1 MPPKEYSEHIYHDM
15 KALNIALLILAC
27 QGIIT
32 GLFAQTVSGKLVD
45 EENKPMPYAN
55 VVLLSLP
62 DSAFVTGTI
71 SGEDGTFSLNATPPH
86 QIIRISSI
94 GYATIYRPI
103 NPADIGVVQL
113 TADTHQLGA
122 VTVKADLP
130 KMRLKGDAMVTT
142 VTGSVLEKSGT
153 GNDLLDKIPGISAEE
168 GTVNVFGR
176 GTAEVYINGRKV
188 RSSSELEQLSSDNV
202 KSVEVVR
209 NPGAR
214 YNASVKAVVR
224 IITKKSQGEGF
235 GFDNRL
241 VIRNR
246 RTYGWSVYDQ
256 FNFNYRKNGFDLSG
270 SLFGGTL
277 RGGNNQQII
286 INTHLDKLWQ
296 QKMDGS
302 YAKTKRSNIEG
313 TLAMSYQFNEK
324 HSMGIRYNIDRYMA
338 THGDWRYLTQVFSD
352 NQLYEKS
359 FSRMMLYD
367 PSTSHNLNY
376 YYNGQINNWNID
388 FNADGLWSPTKETQN
403 TTEIIN
409 EHDENHVNTFNE
421 NNNTLYAAKLVLSH
435 PLWQGNLSFG
445 GEYSHT
451 GRTNLYLNP
460 EGILADDDSEIKEGA
475 ASMFV
480 DYTRSFG
487 DVSIQAGVR
496 YEHVGFDYYEKG
508 KHIDVQSRKFD
519 NIFPSLNINF
529 PIGKTQVQLSYAGD
543 IARPSYDNLRNNTYY
558 ANRYTYQTGNPF
570 LTPTM
575 TQNILLSASYQW
587 LNVSVGYSR
596 VKDDMMQISE
606 NYSEENPTISLLK
619 VVNTESYD
627 RMTASLTVAPTVG
640 LWKPQFTAEFYKQW
654 FSIKTHNG
662 MMSLNNPV
670 GTFVWRN
677 NFSLPAGIL
686 LDVNAAYITCG
697 HNQNMYQQKDACNVS
712 LALYKAFFDNRLSMQ
727 LKANNL
733 LETDDA
739 DVVIYSGIRTMSD
752 YITQFRQVTF
762 TLRYKFNAAKNK
774 YKGTGAG
781 QSQKSRM

>member
-1 MPPKEYSEHIYHDM
+1 
-15 KALNIALLILAC
+15 
-27 QGIIT
+27 
-32 GLFAQTVSGKLVD
+32 
-45 EENKPMPYAN
+45 
-55 VVLLSLP
+55 
-62 DSAFVTGTI
+62 
-71 SGEDGTFSLNATPPH
+71 
-86 QIIRISSI
+86 
-94 GYATIYRPI
+94 
-103 NPADIGVVQL
+103 
-113 TADTHQLGA
+113 
-122 VTVKADLP
+122 
-130 KMRLKGDAMVTT
+130 
-142 VTGSVLEKSGT
+142 
-153 GNDLLDKIPGISAEE
+153 
-168 GTVNVFGR
+168 
-176 GTAEVYINGRKV
+176 
-188 RSSSELEQLSSDNV
+188 
-202 KSVEVVR
+202 
-209 NPGAR
+209 
-214 YNASVKAVVR
+214 
-224 IITKKSQGEGF
+224 
-235 GFDNRL
+235 
-241 VIRNR
+241 
-246 RTYGWSVYDQ
+246 
-256 FNFNYRKNGFDLSG
+256 
-270 SLFGGTL
+270 
-277 RGGNNQQII
+277 
-286 INTHLDKLWQ
+286 
-296 QKMDGS
+296 MDGS

-487 DVSIQAGVR
+487 DVSIQAGIR

-640 LWKPQFTAEFYKQW
+640 LWKPQFTAELYKQW

-686 LDVNAAYITCG
+686 LDVNAAYTTCG

-727 LKANNL
+727 LQANNL

>member
-1 MPPKEYSEHIYHDM
+1 M

-45 EENKPMPYAN
+45 EQNEPMPYAN

-94 GYATIYRPI
+94 GYATIYRPV

-113 TADTHQLGA
+113 TADTHRLGA

-142 VTGSVLEKSGT
+142 VAGSVLEKSGT

-241 VIRNR
+241 VTRNR

-487 DVSIQAGVR
+487 DVSIQAGIR

-619 VVNTESYD
+619 ES
-627 RMTASLTVAPTVG
+627 
-640 LWKPQFTAEFYKQW
+640 
-654 FSIKTHNG
+654 
-662 MMSLNNPV
+662 
-670 GTFVWRN
+670 
-677 NFSLPAGIL
+677 
-686 LDVNAAYITCG
+686 
-697 HNQNMYQQKDACNVS
+697 
-712 LALYKAFFDNRLSMQ
+712 
-727 LKANNL
+727 
-733 LETDDA
+733 
-739 DVVIYSGIRTMSD
+739 
-752 YITQFRQVTF
+752 
-762 TLRYKFNAAKNK
+762 
-774 YKGTGAG
+774 GAVEI
-781 QSQKSRM
+781 

>member
-71 SGEDGTFSLNATPPH
+71 SGEDGTFSLNTTPPH

-103 NPADIGVVQL
+103 NLADIGIVQL

-142 VTGSVLEKSGT
+142 VAGSVLEKSGT

-176 GTAEVYINGRKV
+176 GTAEIYINGRKV

-214 YNASVKAVVR
+214 YDASVKAVVR

-241 VIRNR
+241 VTRDR

-256 FNFNYRKNGFDLSG
+256 FNLNYRKNGFDLSG

-286 INTHLDKLWQ
+286 IDTHLDKLWQ

-487 DVSIQAGVR
+487 DVSIQAGIR

-640 LWKPQFTAEFYKQW
+640 LWKPQFTAELYKQW

-686 LDVNAAYITCG
+686 LDVNAAYTTCG

-727 LKANNL
+727 LQANNL

>member
-71 SGEDGTFSLNATPPH
+71 SGEDGTFSLNATTPH

-94 GYATIYRPI
+94 GYATIYRPV

-113 TADTHQLGA
+113 TADTHRLGA

-142 VTGSVLEKSGT
+142 VAGSVLEKSGT

-214 YNASVKAVVR
+214 YDASVKAVVR

-241 VIRNR
+241 VTRNR

-270 SLFGGTL
+270 SLFGGAL
-277 RGGNNQQII
+277 RVGNNQQII

-587 LNVSVGYSR
+587 LNASVGYSR

-640 LWKPQFTAEFYKQW
+640 LWKPQFTAELYKQW

-686 LDVNAAYITCG
+686 LDVNAAYTTCG

-727 LKANNL
+727 LQANNL

>member
-71 SGEDGTFSLNATPPH
+71 SGEDGTFSLNTTPPH

-94 GYATIYRPI
+94 GYATIYRPV
-103 NPADIGVVQL
+103 NLADIGVVQL

-142 VTGSVLEKSGT
+142 VAGSVLEKSGT

-176 GTAEVYINGRKV
+176 GTAEIYINGRKV

-214 YNASVKAVVR
+214 YDASVKAVVR

-241 VIRNR
+241 VTRNR

-286 INTHLDKLWQ
+286 IDTHLDKLWQ

-352 NQLYEKS
+352 NQLYEKN

-496 YEHVGFDYYEKG
+496 YEHVGFNYYEKG

-640 LWKPQFTAEFYKQW
+640 LWKPQFTAELYKQW

-677 NFSLPAGIL
+677 NFSLPADIL
-686 LDVNAAYITCG
+686 LDVNAAYTTCG

-727 LKANNL
+727 LQANNL

>member
-1 MPPKEYSEHIYHDM
+1 MKTFYIIY
-15 KALNIALLILAC
+15 LLLAC
-27 QGIIT
+27 QSIIT
-32 GLFAQTVSGKLVD
+32 GLSAQTISGKLVD
-45 EENKPMPYAN
+45 EKNEPMPYAN

-62 DSAFVTGTI
+62 DSAFVSGTI
-71 SGEDGTFSLNATPPH
+71 SGDDGTFSLSATAQP
-86 QIIRISSI
+86 QIVRISSI
-94 GYATIYRPI
+94 GYTTIYRPV
-103 NPADIGVVQL
+103 NPADMGIVRL
-113 TADTHQLGA
+113 TADTHQLGE

-142 VTGSVLEKSGT
+142 VAGSVLEKSGT

-168 GTVNVFGR
+168 GAVNVFGR

-214 YNASVKAVVR
+214 YDASVKAVVR
-224 IITKKSQGEGF
+224 ILTKKAQGEGF

-241 VIRNR
+241 VTRNR
-246 RTYGWSVYDQ
+246 RTYGWTIYDQ

-270 SLFGGTL
+270 TLFGGKL
-277 RGGNNQQII
+277 RGGNNQQIVI
-286 INTHLDKLWQ
+286 DTYLDKLWQ
-296 QKMDGS
+296 QKMDAT

-324 HSMGIRYNIDRYMA
+324 HSMGIRYNIDRYMS
-338 THGDWRYLTQVFSD
+338 THEDWRYLTQVLCD
-352 NQLYEKS
+352 NQPYENS
-359 FSRMMLYD
+359 SSQMIIHN
-367 PSTSHNLNY
+367 PSTTHNLNY
-376 YYNGQINNWNID
+376 YYNGQAGNWNID
-388 FNADGLWSPTKETQN
+388 FNADGLWSPTKEIQN

-409 EHDENHVNTFNE
+409 EHNENHINTLNE

-451 GRTNLYLNP
+451 KRTNLYLNP
-460 EGILADDDSEIKEGA
+460 EGILANDDSEIKEGA
-475 ASMFV
+475 ASMFA

-487 DVSIQAGVR
+487 NVSIQAGIR

-543 IARPSYDNLRNNTYY
+543 ITRPSYDNLRNSTYY

-575 TQNILLSASYQW
+575 TQNILLAASYQW

-596 VKDDMMQISE
+596 VKDDMIQISE
-606 NYSEENPTISLLK
+606 NYSEENPTISLMK

-627 RMTASLTVAPTVG
+627 RMTASLTVAPTIG
-640 LWKPQFTAEFYKQW
+640 LWKPQFTAELYKQW

-662 MMSLNNPV
+662 IKSLNNPV

-686 LDVNAAYITCG
+686 LDINAVYTTCG
-697 HNQNMYQQKDACNVS
+697 HNQNIYLQKDACNVS
-712 LALYKAFFDNRLSMQ
+712 LALYKAFFNNRLSMQ
-727 LKANNL
+727 LQANNL

-739 DVVIYSGIRTMSD
+739 DILIYSGIRTMSD
-752 YITQFRQVTF
+752 YITQFRQVTL

-781 QSQKSRM
+781 QSQKNRI

>member
-241 VIRNR
+241 VTRNR

>member
-71 SGEDGTFSLNATPPH
+71 SGEDGTFSLNATTPH

-94 GYATIYRPI
+94 GYATIYRPV

-113 TADTHQLGA
+113 TADTHRLGA

-142 VTGSVLEKSGT
+142 VAGSVLEKSGT

-241 VIRNR
+241 VTRNR

-286 INTHLDKLWQ
+286 IDTHLDKLWQ

-640 LWKPQFTAEFYKQW
+640 LWKPQFTAELYKQW

-686 LDVNAAYITCG
+686 LDVNAAYTTCG

-727 LKANNL
+727 LQANNL

>member
-45 EENKPMPYAN
+45 EQNEPMPYAN

-71 SGEDGTFSLNATPPH
+71 SGEDGTFSLNATHTH

-142 VTGSVLEKSGT
+142 VAGSVLEKSGT

-176 GTAEVYINGRKV
+176 GTAEIYINGRKV

-214 YNASVKAVVR
+214 YDASVKAVVR

-241 VIRNR
+241 VTRNR

-587 LNVSVGYSR
+587 LNASVGYSR

-640 LWKPQFTAEFYKQW
+640 LWKPQFTAELYKQW

-662 MMSLNNPV
+662 MMSPNTPV

-686 LDVNAAYITCG
+686 LDVNAAYTTCG

-727 LKANNL
+727 LQANNL

>member
-15 KALNIALLILAC
+15 KALNIALLILAY

-71 SGEDGTFSLNATPPH
+71 SGEDGTFSLNTTPPH

-94 GYATIYRPI
+94 GYATIYRPV

-142 VTGSVLEKSGT
+142 VAGSVLEKSGT

-176 GTAEVYINGRKV
+176 GTAEIYINGRKV

-214 YNASVKAVVR
+214 YDASVKAVVR

-241 VIRNR
+241 VTRNR

-286 INTHLDKLWQ
+286 IDTHLDKLWQ

-324 HSMGIRYNIDRYMA
+324 HSMGIRYDIDRYMA

-496 YEHVGFDYYEKG
+496 YEHVGFNYYEKG

-640 LWKPQFTAEFYKQW
+640 LWKPQFTAELYKQW

-686 LDVNAAYITCG
+686 LDVNAAYTTCG

-727 LKANNL
+727 LQANNL